1 MIKAVLLSV
10 LGGAVCGGAV
20 TKRDSMRR
28 DIPRWAVLSQ
38 QDGMY
43 DICGESV
50 RVSLCD
56 GVLEMSSDTGAY
68 TSDEEWFVADCIIAD
83 IDRDG
88 ADNVLL
94 HVWKKGSYGPF
105 QPFWEEDDKDE
116 FSEHLFIYQ
125 WDKER
130 ASRLRPI
137 WMSSRMPVTGK
148 KVEADDRGVIYIT
161 STDSTVSRWYWG
173 TWGLV
178 RLDESSTYSQTV

>member
-1 MIKAVLLSV
+1 MLISV
-10 LGGAVCGGAV
+10 LGGVMCGGAV

-28 DIPRWAVLSQ
+28 DLPRWAVFAK

-43 DICGESV
+43 DICGENV
-50 RVSLCD
+50 RVTLCD
-56 GVLEMSSDTGAY
+56 GELEISSDTVEY
-68 TSDEEWFVADCIIAD
+68 ISHEEWFVADCIICD
-83 IDRDG
+83 IDHDG
-88 ADNVLL
+88 LDNVLL
-94 HVWKKGSYGPF
+94 HVWKKGSYGEY

-148 KVEADDRGVIYIT
+148 KVEADDRGVISVT
-161 STDSTVSRWYWG
+161 STDNTVSRWYWG